1 MSEKRKAQLIC
12 LCLSGT
18 VFTVVARMRNIT
30 PLPLDIYK
38 RFQVELIVSGTLQ
51 DGYLASA
58 GGPGNTLYP
67 RAESLIHSPANPL
80 IVLKITKIT
89 DLSVLEAQSLP
100 IYAFIFVLSQ
110 IVVCR
115 RLVRPQVAYI
125 VSPAVSIL
133 LLFPISRI
141 ISTADRHILAWIFFL
156 FLVWFMLARGQIKSK
171 YLATCTFLIIS
182 IGFIISDHTHPVSL
196 SVFLLTVTIGSRI
209 SSQHLIKWRELV
221 LYAAI
226 SVSYFFLLFKW
237 GPSIFVTL
245 FRFLE
250 QGVDFSIQSFTRTP
264 VAEPVIP
271 YVREVSPSSYGDIY
285 FWWSIIPRILALL
298 GVCAGGSVWL
308 LSIFRRINL
317 GSNSLD
323 NLRSQIS
330 RYPDTIS
337 KVDIFMIGL
346 VIQMIANIVFTL
358 LFASSDGL
366 SPIVFS
372 IVTAPILIA
381 YAVGN
386 TPLHQW
392 LPNVASADNHKSI
405 KNLCSVVILILLTVT
420 NPILMF
426 SIPDAS
432 YSATDRPGL
441 AGIEWT
447 VQHGA
452 EGQTISSDFNTLSAY
467 VSLGG
472 RLGLYLPKPSTFRE
486 NERSSVFIDT
496 YYRNP
501 PKVFS
506 KSHIFIL
513 SNRMV
518 NDGMYHLGGLATK
531 PNQNLDKQLSVNKTA
546 NKVHSAGSNASVFVR
561 N

>member
-1 MSEKRKAQLIC
+1 
-12 LCLSGT
+12 
-18 VFTVVARMRNIT
+18 
-30 PLPLDIYK
+30 
-38 RFQVELIVSGTLQ
+38 
-51 DGYLASA
+51 
-58 GGPGNTLYP
+58 
-67 RAESLIHSPANPL
+67 
-80 IVLKITKIT
+80 
-89 DLSVLEAQSLP
+89 
-100 IYAFIFVLSQ
+100 
-110 IVVCR
+110 
-115 RLVRPQVAYI
+115 
-125 VSPAVSIL
+125 
-133 LLFPISRI
+133 
-141 ISTADRHILAWIFFL
+141 
-156 FLVWFMLARGQIKSK
+156 
-171 YLATCTFLIIS
+171 
-182 IGFIISDHTHPVSL
+182 
-196 SVFLLTVTIGSRI
+196 
-209 SSQHLIKWRELV
+209 
-221 LYAAI
+221 
-226 SVSYFFLLFKW
+226 
-237 GPSIFVTL
+237 
-245 FRFLE
+245 
-250 QGVDFSIQSFTRTP
+250 
-264 VAEPVIP
+264 
-271 YVREVSPSSYGDIY
+271 
-285 FWWSIIPRILALL
+285 
-298 GVCAGGSVWL
+298 
-308 LSIFRRINL
+308 
-317 GSNSLD
+317 
-323 NLRSQIS
+323 
-330 RYPDTIS
+330 
-337 KVDIFMIGL
+337 MIGL
-346 VIQMIANIVFTL
+346 VIQMIASIIFTL

-386 TPLHQW
+386 TPLYHW
-392 LPNVASADNHKSI
+392 LPNVASADNHRSI
-405 KNLCSVVILILLTVT
+405 KNLCSVAILILLTVT

-501 PKVFS
+501 SKVFS

-518 NDGMYHLGGLATK
+518 NNGMYHLGGLATK